1 MSTLQQ
7 LKQGLGRFWDSLSE
21 GWQQLQQRAGHA
33 LTRFQ
38 PGAKRGELQT
48 REEQIEQQASRWGLL
63 AAELQED
70 DNNISV
76 HLEAP
81 GLDKEH
87 LDISVIDN
95 YLVIRGEKHVQ
106 REHSQGRYH
115 IMECAYGRFERALP
129 LPAEVDESGARA
141 RYRDGILTVTLPK
154 AAHSRLRRIEVQS

>member
-38 PGAKRGELQT
+38 PGGRRGELQT

-63 AAELQED
+63 AAELQEGD
-70 DNNISV
+70 DAITV
-76 HLEAP
+76 RLEAP
-81 GLDKEH
+81 GLDKKH
-87 LDISVIDN
+87 FDISVIDN
-95 YLVIRGEKHVQ
+95 HLVIRGEKHVQ
-106 REHSQGRYH
+106 HEHSQGRYH

-129 LPAEVDESGARA
+129 LPAGVDDSGARA
-141 RYRDGILTVTLPK
+141 RYRDGILTVILPK
-154 AAHSRLRRIEVQS
+154 APHARQRRIEVQR